1 MVRGRVHAQHAVRV
15 ALGVHHS
22 ASITRRPSLGVH
34 HRQGR
39 AKVAITA
46 GSYAAA
52 ASGYRPRMATDERS
66 RCAWG
71 DQPDLEYRA
80 YHDLEWGVPVR
91 DERHLFELLVLEGAQ
106 AGLSW
111 STILHKREGYRR
123 AFAGFDI
130 ATVAAFGEADVE
142 RLLADPGIVRNRL
155 KVTSAIDSAR
165 GVLALQTAGSS
176 LVSHLWSFTGG
187 AQIVNRFGALGEIP
201 AETDLS
207 RAISRDLRARGFRF
221 VGPTIVYALMQSA
234 GLVNDHETGCYR
246 WAEVQTADR
255 GPTA

>member
-1 MVRGRVHAQHAVRV
+1 MRLADTIPGMN
-15 ALGVHHS
+15 S
-22 ASITRRPSLGVH
+22 DS
-34 HRQGR
+34 R
-39 AKVAITA
+39 A
-46 GSYAAA
+46 
-52 ASGYRPRMATDERS
+52 

-71 DQPDLEYRA
+71 DQPDPEYRA

-123 AFAGFDI
+123 AFAGFDV
-130 ATVAAFGEADVE
+130 ATVAAFDDADIA

-165 GVLALQTAGSS
+165 SVLALHAARSS
-176 LVSHLWSFTGG
+176 LVDHLWSFTNGQ
-187 AQIVNRFGALGEIP
+187 QIVNRFGALGEVP
-201 AETDLS
+201 AETELS

-234 GLVNDHETGCYR
+234 GLVNDHETACYR
-246 WAEVQTADR
+246 WADVQA
-255 GPTA
+255 GL